1 MGFLNINKQYKNGS
15 RPTANQIEA
24 FTTSIET
31 FVNNSKLN
39 SDNFQSG
46 GIGIAKIADGEIT
59 RDVRASIGQQLSS
72 SCGSAVAT
80 TSLADVSNLSCTL
93 TTNGRPVMI
102 QLQADGS
109 TSVGRLLIESLTT
122 GNTGT
127 LDIAILRDST
137 IVSYQKFE
145 IVNSIN
151 GPTISHA
158 IPSSCIW
165 TIDSPSAGTYTYKIQ
180 AIKSGTGTM
189 YVQYSKLAVWE
200 L

>member
-46 GIGIAKIADGEIT
+46 GIGNAKIADGEIT
-59 RDVRASIGQQLSS
+59 RGVRASIGQQLSS

-145 IVNSIN
+145 IGNYTGVNLA
-151 GPTISHA
+151 HA

-189 YVQYSKLAVWE
+189 YVEYSKLAVWE